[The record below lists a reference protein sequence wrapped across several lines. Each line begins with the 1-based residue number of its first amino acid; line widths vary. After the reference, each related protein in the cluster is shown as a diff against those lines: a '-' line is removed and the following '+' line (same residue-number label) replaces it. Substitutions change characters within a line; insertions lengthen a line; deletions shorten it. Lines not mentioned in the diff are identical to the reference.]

1 MSHIRGPPRGP
12 SGPHPGVAATGT
24 MCASRPP
31 PQGHA
36 AVDGH
41 PESETVCPG
50 PVRGL
55 PAVPREHPVA
65 LAAEVARPPL
75 IQIHYGLPLPRL
87 EGHLITAR
95 ISPCS
100 RSQSMSVVA
109 THRVRK
115 PSCQSRSQRQ
125 SATGRTPQS
134 HVSSPARRRC
144 GISPPSACSR
154 SSSPPPSARR
164 GPSGGACRPTR
175 ARTRIPSSPA
185 RTPGC
190 GRKRVLQALWS
201 LARARRGCRA
211 PRRTAGR
218 GPSPVLPAEVSAQ
231 SRRVLTEDPNLVL
244 QLLHASLGPLHGFE
258 SERLANYR
266 FPLSHDKVLPRFE
279 FRFEGANLLTT
290 GMIRPIQ
297 SNRALE

>member
-1 MSHIRGPPRGP
+1 
-12 SGPHPGVAATGT
+12 
-24 MCASRPP
+24 MCASRPH

-144 GISPPSACSR
+144 GINPPSACSR

-218 GPSPVLPAEVSAQ
+218 GSPEQPPKQKREPQTADDAAQPSGPHRVTVQPINRTHSRSSPRRSARIA
-231 SRRVLTEDPNLVL
+231 SSTFTRASAFSARAT
-244 QLLHASLGPLHGFE
+244 ASLR
-258 SERLANYR
+258 SITR
-266 FPLSHDKVLPRFE
+266 SC
-279 FRFEGANLLTT
+279 
-290 GMIRPIQ
+290 
-297 SNRALE
+297 